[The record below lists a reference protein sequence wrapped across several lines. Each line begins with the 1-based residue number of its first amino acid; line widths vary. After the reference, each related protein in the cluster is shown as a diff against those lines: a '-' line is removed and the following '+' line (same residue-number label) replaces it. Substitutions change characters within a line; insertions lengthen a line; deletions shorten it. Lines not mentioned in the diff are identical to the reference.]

1 MVLGTDLTGKM
12 AVVTGAGG
20 ILSGMF
26 ARTLARAGAAV
37 ALLDINLEAAEETAR
52 DIREAGV
59 RQLPT
64 EWMS

>member
-1 MVLGTDLTGKM
+1 
-12 AVVTGAGG
+12 
-20 ILSGMF
+20 MF

-59 RQLPT
+59 RLLPT
-64 EWMS
+64 EWM